1 MSEIFKNHDM
11 KKKTCIIFAAL
22 ALAVLAGCRQ
32 QYQLTGVQ
40 RTRVLVDSRYDSHPD
55 AKAQAFIKPYQHE
68 VDSMMEPVVG
78 SIDHFMAAHKPESDL
93 SNLLADIMV
102 WGGEAFHE
110 KPVFGVYNM
119 GGIRAAF
126 AKGKVTYGDV
136 LNVAPFENHIC
147 FLTLTGDKVLQL
159 FREMASVGGEGVSRS
174 VKLVITKDGQ
184 LRSAT
189 IDGKAVDP
197 DAHYRIA
204 TLDYLAQGNDK
215 LEAFKAK
222 TDVVSPQEQAYS
234 VRYIIVNYFKDK
246 AAKGES
252 VSAKVEG
259 RITYEK

>member
-1 MSEIFKNHDM
+1 MQ
-11 KKKTCIIFAAL
+11 KKTFVVSTAL
-22 ALAVLAGCRQ
+22 ALFALTSCGQ
-32 QYQLTGVQ
+32 QYQLTNVQ
-40 RTRVLVDSRYDSHPD
+40 RTRVLIDSRYDRQPD
-55 AKAQAFIKPYQHE
+55 AEAQAFIKPYRHE

-78 SIDHFMAAHKPESDL
+78 SIDHFMAAHRPESDL
-93 SNLLADIMV
+93 SNLLADILV
-102 WGGEAFHE
+102 WGGSAFQE
-110 KPVFGVYNM
+110 KPDFGVYNM

-147 FLTLTGDKVLQL
+147 FLTLTGEKTMQL
-159 FREMASVGGEGVSRS
+159 FREMASVGGEGVSHS
-174 VKLVITKDGQ
+174 VKLVITKDGK

-189 IDGKAVDP
+189 VNGKAIDP
-197 DAHYRIA
+197 AGHYRIV

-234 VRYIIVNYFKDK
+234 VRYIIVNYFKNK

-252 VSAKVEG
+252 VNAHVEG
-259 RITYEK
+259 RITYEN